1 MSIEILPTIV
11 PSSFDDI
18 TLWGARFKDFAAWV
32 QVDLGDGKFVSNTT
46 WVPAEGEMLPHRD
59 ALNYEFHLMTQE
71 PRVLGLECIRAG
83 AKRVIGH
90 IETFSDTNGARA
102 ALLAWKKAGP
112 VRGAA
117 SNGAGAEVGLALL
130 IDTPFARVES
140 LVSACDVI
148 LLMSIATLGK
158 QGAPFDERIY
168 ERVRQFHALYP
179 SVVIAID
186 GGVSEK
192 NIAGLVQA
200 GASRFSVGSAIAKAP
215 DPLAA
220 YAHLKALAESAL
232 V

>member
-102 ALLAWKKAGP
+102 ALLA
-112 VRGAA
+112 
-117 SNGAGAEVGLALL
+117 
-130 IDTPFARVES
+130 
-140 LVSACDVI
+140 
-148 LLMSIATLGK
+148 
-158 QGAPFDERIY
+158 
-168 ERVRQFHALYP
+168 
-179 SVVIAID
+179 
-186 GGVSEK
+186 
-192 NIAGLVQA
+192 
-200 GASRFSVGSAIAKAP
+200 
-215 DPLAA
+215 
-220 YAHLKALAESAL
+220 
-232 V
+232 